1 MSPNKHPIFHP
12 IICYLIV
19 YVELCYQRASLDVHI
34 KHHMSQGC
42 RDQLYVLP
50 NRYHHQLVY
59 PFHMKH
65 RNKKKLLI
73 LLMIVF
79 HMLLKNF
86 QSVELNADATFD
98 V

>member
-1 MSPNKHPIFHP
+1 MSPNKHPISSQNLLFDSVCG
-12 IICYLIV
+12 IMLSENISGC
-19 YVELCYQRASLDVHI
+19 SI